1 MNLLSI
7 SVISIFPCVFFVKRL
22 IFPFFGGL
30 VFQVAK
36 IKNDERED
44 LKVLATGVGAALSAR
59 KVSAN
64 HSNFMFSVLYNFT
77 ECRLFAATLGYRRRI

>member
-1 MNLLSI
+1 MCFLCEYINVSFLWW
-7 SVISIFPCVFFVKRL
+7 
-22 IFPFFGGL
+22 L

-44 LKVLATGVGAALSAR
+44 LKVLATGVAAALSAR

-64 HSNFMFSVLYNFT
+64 HSNFMFRVLCNFT
-77 ECRLFAATLGYRRRI
+77 ECRLFAATLGHRRRI